1 VARNLD
7 FLAPGCGF
15 SPILEAEPSR
25 APLAGRGSGKP
36 APAKEAQMAGES
48 LELKISFKRLLIGL
62 LLTVVP
68 ISLAG
73 LYAITRSD
81 QELQRTVGT
90 HFKIFAEFA
99 AWEVAQFVH
108 DRVVDTG
115 KLAAA
120 GAVVEAVTAANRAWQ
135 GMSEQAI
142 AARIQKIE
150 EQWPTPAA
158 EPLVRD
164 ILSSRA
170 SLELKRFRDLDP
182 RFLRITVT
190 DARGATVAATHK
202 TLDYFQADEEY
213 WQAIY
218 AQGRGAVSLT
228 DILYDPVTR
237 SNYIGIGVPVVEPGT
252 SRFIGTLDAL
262 VDVSSLFRLVNQA
275 HPPLNLRTVL
285 VKEDGTVI
293 ASPEATLSANLKS
306 AEFAAVRDAMA
317 TLEGRQTGYV
327 VTDVPEMGRRLIGFA
342 DTGLKADYKNLG
354 WAVLVSQDAREAF
367 ASIRMVGRLTAFL
380 AAVGLLLVTLLV
392 VYFSLH
398 RRVVYE
404 PLLEAVESKK
414 AGAEKPAE
422 S

>member
-1 VARNLD
+1 M
-7 FLAPGCGF
+7 
-15 SPILEAEPSR
+15 
-25 APLAGRGSGKP
+25 P
-36 APAKEAQMAGES
+36 ADS
-48 LELKISFKRLLIGL
+48 LELRISFKRLLVGL
-62 LLTVVP
+62 LVTVVP
-68 ISLAG
+68 ISLTG

-81 QELQRTVGT
+81 HELRHTVGT
-90 HFKIFAEFA
+90 HFKIFAESA

-108 DRVVDTG
+108 DRVLDTG
-115 KLAAA
+115 KMAAA
-120 GAVVEAVTAANRAWQ
+120 SPVVEAVMAANRAWQ

-142 AARIQKIE
+142 AERIRRIE
-150 EQWPTPAA
+150 EQWPTPAS
-158 EPLVRD
+158 EPIVREV
-164 ILSSRA
+164 LSSRA

-228 DILYDPVTR
+228 DILYDPVTK
-237 SNYIGIGVPVVEPGT
+237 SNYIGIGVPIVEPGT

-275 HPPLNLRTVL
+275 HPPLNLRTLL

-306 AEFAAVRDAMA
+306 AEFLAVRDALM
-317 TLEGRQTGYV
+317 TLEGRQTGYL

-342 DTGLKADYKNLG
+342 DTGLKQDYKNLA
-354 WAVLVSQDAREAF
+354 WIVLVSQDAREAF
-367 ASIRMVGRLTAFL
+367 ASIRLVGRLTAFL
-380 AAVGLLLVTLLV
+380 AAVGLALVTLLV

-404 PLLEAVESKK
+404 PLREAEQAKE
-414 AGAEKPAE
+414 AEAE
-422 S
+422 QTAEH

>member
-1 VARNLD
+1 
-7 FLAPGCGF
+7 
-15 SPILEAEPSR
+15 
-25 APLAGRGSGKP
+25 
-36 APAKEAQMAGES
+36 MAGES
-48 LELKISFKRLLIGL
+48 LELRISFKRLLIGL
-62 LLTVVP
+62 LATVVP

-81 QELQRTVGT
+81 HELQRTVGT
-90 HFKIFAEFA
+90 HFKIFAEVA
-99 AWEVAQFVH
+99 AWDVSQFVH

-115 KLAAA
+115 KMAAS
-120 GAVVEAVTAANRAWQ
+120 GPVVEAVTAANRAWQ

-142 AARIQKIE
+142 ADRIEKIE
-150 EQWPTPAA
+150 EQWATPTS
-158 EPLVRD
+158 EPVVRE

-170 SLELKRFRDLDP
+170 SLELKRLRDLDP

-202 TLDYFQADEEY
+202 TLDYFQADEDY
-213 WQAIY
+213 WQSIY
-218 AQGRGAVSLT
+218 AQGRGSVSLT
-228 DILYDPVTR
+228 DILYDPVTKA
-237 SNYIGIGVPVVEPGT
+237 NYIGIGVPVVEPGT

-306 AEFAAVRDAMA
+306 AEFLAVQDALA
-317 TLEGRQTGYV
+317 TLEGRQTGYL
-327 VTDVPEMGRRLIGFA
+327 VTDVPDMGRRLIGFA
-342 DTGLKADYKNLG
+342 DTGLKEDYKNLG
-354 WAVLVSQDAREAF
+354 WVVLVSQDARDAF

-380 AAVGLLLVTLLV
+380 AAVGLLLVTLFV

-404 PLLEAVESKK
+404 PLREATETKEGE
-414 AGAEKPAE
+414 AGRPAE

>member
-1 VARNLD
+1 
-7 FLAPGCGF
+7 
-15 SPILEAEPSR
+15 
-25 APLAGRGSGKP
+25 
-36 APAKEAQMAGES
+36 MAGES
-48 LELKISFKRLLIGL
+48 LELRISFKRLLIGL

-81 QELQRTVGT
+81 QELRRTVGS
-90 HFKIFAEFA
+90 HFKIFAEVA
-99 AWEVAQFVH
+99 AWEVSQFIH
-108 DRVVDTG
+108 DRVLDTG

-120 GAVVEAVTAANRAWQ
+120 GPVVEAVTAANRAWE
-135 GMSEQAI
+135 GLSEQAI
-142 AARIQKIE
+142 RERIQQIE
-150 EQWPTPAA
+150 QQWPTPASDA
-158 EPLVRD
+158 LVRQ

-202 TLDYFQADEEY
+202 TLDYFQADEDY
-213 WQAIY
+213 WQSIY
-218 AQGRGAVSLT
+218 AEGRGAVSLT
-228 DILYDPVTR
+228 DVLYDAVTKA
-237 SNYIGIGVPVVEPGT
+237 NYIGIGVPVVEPGT

-306 AEFAAVRDAMA
+306 AEYVAVQDALA
-317 TLEGRQTGYV
+317 TLEGRQAGYLV
-327 VTDVPEMGRRLIGFA
+327 SDVPNLGRRLIGFA
-342 DTGLKADYKNLG
+342 DTGLKEDYKKLA
-354 WAVLVSQDAREAF
+354 WVVLVSQDAREAF
-367 ASIRMVGRLTAFL
+367 APILMVGRLTAFL

-404 PLLEAVESKK
+404 PLMEAEQTRQ
-414 AGAEKPAE
+414 AE